1 MNSKQGRYLKR
12 RLLKLKV
19 GFLLAEGPGS
29 SRSVPIAMPQRVQV
43 DDDLYLD
50 SLAGDLE
57 LTRTREGILMRGKL
71 SVSNLRVCDRCL
83 DEFVHGFDVDVAE
96 LFASPP
102 DATKSEFSVDSN
114 GEIDLAPLLREEALI
129 EEGYRAVCQ
138 DDCRGLSAD
147 SGLNLNDEAESE
159 GQVGDTAEEPGI
171 DPRMAVLKQL
181 LK

>member
-29 SRSVPIAMPQRVQV
+29 SRAFPIAMPERVQV

-50 SLAGDLE
+50 SLAGDLV
-57 LTRTREGILMRGKL
+57 LTRTREGILTQGKL
-71 SVSNLRVCDRCL
+71 RVSSLRVCDRCL
-83 DEFVHGFDVDVAE
+83 DEFVHGFDVEVAE

-102 DATKSEFSVDSN
+102 DARVSEFSVDSS

-129 EEGYRAVCQ
+129 EESYRAICQ
-138 DDCRGLSAD
+138 DDCRGLSAE
-147 SGLNLNDEAESE
+147 SGLSLNDESEAGASVHSAAEDSE
-159 GQVGDTAEEPGI
+159 I

-181 LK
+181 LQ